1 MIKKFFCLSAALLLL
16 IILPAGCTPA
26 QQSYSKTGT
35 YFDTVIKL
43 TVYQSKDARYLDG
56 CMELAAHYEQLFSRT
71 IKDSDISRI
80 NAAEGAY
87 VQVDQ
92 ETIDLIRAGLT
103 YCQLSG
109 GVFDITLGEVSDL
122 WNFKEHKD
130 GSLPD
135 PDSIKEAVSH
145 VNYKN
150 VKLKGTKAALTDPD
164 ASLDLGG
171 IAKGYI
177 ADRMKEYLE
186 DNGVSSGM
194 INLGGNVITIGE
206 KPDGTD
212 YQIAIQKPFD
222 ESGTPIGSVKI
233 DNKSMVTSGTYQR
246 CFEKD
251 GIIYHHILDPKTGYP
266 IENHLESV
274 TIISDQSVDGDGLS
288 TTCLALGLEKG
299 MELIENTDH
308 TEAVFIT
315 DDGKVHTTSGFED
328 QYQFIPYK

>member
-1 MIKKFFCLSAALLLL
+1 MCLSAAVLLSFGLL
-16 IILPAGCTPA
+16 TGCTTKQP
-26 QQSYSKTGT
+26 SYSKTGT
-35 YFDTVIKL
+35 YFDTVIKI
-43 TVYQSKDARYLDG
+43 TVYQADDSGYLDD
-56 CMELAAHYEQLFSRT
+56 CMELASHYEQLFSRT
-71 IKDSDISRI
+71 VKDSDISKI
-80 NAAEGAY
+80 NDADGSY
-87 VQVDQ
+87 VEVDK
-92 ETIDLIRAGLT
+92 ETIELIQSGLT
-103 YCQLSG
+103 YCELSAG
-109 GVFDITLGEVSDL
+109 AFDITLGEVSDL

-135 PDSIKEAVSH
+135 ADSIKEAVSH

-150 VKLKGTKAALTDPD
+150 VKLNGTKAALIDPD

-233 DNKSMVTSGTYQR
+233 KDKSMVTSGTYQR
-246 CFEKD
+246 YFEKD
-251 GIIYHHILDPKTGYP
+251 DIIYHHILNTSTGYP
-266 IENHLESV
+266 VENHLESV
-274 TIISDQSVDGDGLS
+274 TIISDKSVDGDGLS

-315 DDGKVHTTSGFED
+315 DNGEVYTTSGFED
-328 QYQFIPYK
+328 QYAFIPYK